1 MLLFC
6 FYFVDY
12 ELDLRNL
19 KLLLS
24 KNLLY
29 KYINFFI
36 RSQTNNSLE
45 KIILPQSKLGKNK
58 NQIIS
63 LYLCHKNQFMQ
74 FSESRNASRW
84 IIIFASFLIIILIL
98 WNTYT
103 FFQIFKQ
110 EERLKMNLWANAQK
124 TLINAG
130 ENTDLELP
138 LQIFSNNTSIPIML
152 TENDSIIN
160 SINIDEAIVDDKQK
174 STRFLGGLKSEND
187 PIEIEYVSGKFQYL
201 YYGDSELLKKLKYYP
216 IALLLI
222 IVLFAAL
229 VYNFYKSTKMATQN
243 KLWAGMAKETAHQI
257 GTPLT
262 SLVGWV
268 EILKSENVDEATTS
282 EIEKDIERLQTITE
296 RFSKIGSE
304 PKLENKDII
313 EETQKS
319 YDYLQSRFS
328 KQIEFSFSGPK
339 APVIVLFNPV
349 LHSWTIENL
358 VKNAIDAMKGRGKL
372 ALEVLHEGGLVKIN
386 ISDTGNGIPKN
397 KYKSVF
403 EPGFTTKKRGW
414 GLGLSLTRRIVE
426 EYHKGTIK
434 VLQSEIGKGTTMQV
448 CFKVTELI

>member
-1 MLLFC
+1 MPF
-6 FYFVDY
+6 
-12 ELDLRNL
+12 
-19 KLLLS
+19 S
-24 KNLLY
+24 K
-29 KYINFFI
+29 
-36 RSQTNNSLE
+36 
-45 KIILPQSKLGKNK
+45 
-58 NQIIS
+58 
-63 LYLCHKNQFMQ
+63 
-74 FSESRNASRW
+74 SRNTSRW
-84 IIIFASFLIIILIL
+84 IIIFASFLIISLIL
-98 WNTYT
+98 WNTFT

-138 LQIFSNNTSIPIML
+138 LQIFSNNTSIPIIL

-160 SINIDEAIVDDKQK
+160 TRNIDEDIINDKQK
-174 STRFLGGLKSEND
+174 VRAFLSGLKNENE
-187 PIEIEYVSGKFQYL
+187 PIVIEYVPEKFQKI
-201 YYGDSELLKKLKYYP
+201 YYGNSELLKKLKYYP

-268 EILKSENVDEATTS
+268 EILKSENVDEITVQ
-282 EIEKDIERLQTITE
+282 EIQKDIERLQTITE
-296 RFSKIGSE
+296 RFSNIGSK

-319 YDYLQSRFS
+319 YTYLQSRFS
-328 KQIEFSFSGPK
+328 KQIEFSFKGPD
-339 APVIVLFNPV
+339 ARVIVLFNPT

-372 ALEVLHEGGLVKIN
+372 SLEVLHEGGFIKIN
-386 ISDTGNGIPKN
+386 ISDTGSGIPKN
-397 KYKSVF
+397 QFKSIF

-414 GLGLSLTRRIVE
+414 GLGLSLTKRIVE

-434 VLQSEIGKGTTMQV
+434 VLHSEIGKGTTMQV
-448 CFKVTELI
+448 SFKVTELI